1 MQYYSFYTAFI
12 NCRRKK
18 VPDGPGIIA
27 GGLVSHPSPCYNK
40 GKSHKE
46 SECKKMDKEVLQYV
60 SMKTKELIDSP
71 TCSSEAKEAAQSW
84 LDAVGTDKEQAQTLL
99 YIQELEEDIMPIDN
113 LIGFA
118 ESEQGKAYFGPKAAE
133 IAAHAKEI
141 KANGAKY
148 CDCPACAAVEAIL
161 EKKGDMVK

>member
-1 MQYYSFYTAFI
+1 
-12 NCRRKK
+12 
-18 VPDGPGIIA
+18 
-27 GGLVSHPSPCYNK
+27 
-40 GKSHKE
+40 
-46 SECKKMDKEVLQYV
+46 MDKEVLQYV

-118 ESEQGKAYFGPKAAE
+118 ESEQGKAYFCLLYTSPSPR
-133 IAAHAKEI
+133 
-141 KANGAKY
+141 
-148 CDCPACAAVEAIL
+148 DCS
-161 EKKGDMVK
+161 